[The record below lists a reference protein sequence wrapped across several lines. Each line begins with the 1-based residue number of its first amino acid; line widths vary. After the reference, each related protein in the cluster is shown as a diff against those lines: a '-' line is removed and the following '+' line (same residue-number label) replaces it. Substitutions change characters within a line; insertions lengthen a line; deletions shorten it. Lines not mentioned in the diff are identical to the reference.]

1 MVDAVVGGFRRGG
14 ENGLVAVRQNEAAQ
28 RLLVRGFDVAR
39 HVGVLASWYLV
50 LGVMFKPGSGHDCA
64 GP

>member
-1 MVDAVVGGFRRGG
+1 MVDAVVGGVRRGG

-39 HVGVLASWYLV
+39 HVCVLASWYLFS
-50 LGVMFKPGSGHDCA
+50 LGSGHDCA